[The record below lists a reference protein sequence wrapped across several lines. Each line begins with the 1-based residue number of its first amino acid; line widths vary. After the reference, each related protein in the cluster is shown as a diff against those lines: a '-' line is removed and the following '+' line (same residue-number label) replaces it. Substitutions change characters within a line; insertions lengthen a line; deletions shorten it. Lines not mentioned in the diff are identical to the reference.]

1 LLKDNKLQVKKVFA
15 RIETLN
21 YTTMKKMDENKALAQ
36 RFYNEVINS
45 HNVASIKSFVTT
57 DFIDHNPSPGHTGK
71 GLDDL
76 VAQFNELFTA
86 LPDCHVTLDLMVAE
100 EDTVV
105 AYLTMTGTNKGPFG
119 NMPASNKPVK
129 INGIDIVR
137 IKDGKATERWGVFD
151 DLSMMTQMGMVSSY
165 ATHSI

>member
-1 LLKDNKLQVKKVFA
+1 LFNGVVSIGKKLLGK
-15 RIETLN
+15 IETLIQS
-21 YTTMKKMDENKALAQ
+21 TMKTTKENKALAQ

-45 HNVASIKSFVTT
+45 HNVAGVKSFVTT

-76 VAQFNELFTA
+76 VAQLNEMFTA
-86 LPDCHVTLDLMVAE
+86 LPDFHVTADLLVAE

-105 AYLTMTGTNKGPFG
+105 TYLTMTGTNTGPFL

-151 DLSMMTQMGMVSSY
+151 DLSMMTQMGMVSSL
-165 ATHSI
+165 AHV

>member
-1 LLKDNKLQVKKVFA
+1 MTK
-15 RIETLN
+15 T
-21 YTTMKKMDENKALAQ
+21 DENKALTR
-36 RFYNEVINS
+36 RFYNEVMNS
-45 HNVASIKSFVTT
+45 HNVAGAKSFVTT

-76 VAQFNELFTA
+76 TA
-86 LPDCHVTLDLMVAE
+86 SLKEMITAMPDFRVTVDLMVAE

-105 AYLTMTGTNKGPFG
+105 AYLTMTGTNTGPFG

-137 IKDGKATERWGVFD
+137 IKDGKATERWGVFE
-151 DLSMMTQMGMVSSY
+151 DLSMMTQMGIVGG
-165 ATHSI
+165 